1 MTDSKNADDFE
12 EERRIRL
19 TKASPEER
27 ALMSDDDVQAVA
39 IKIVMRYLKEKNAT
53 IEQVNRFAH
62 SAGLGA
68 SGPAVL
74 YELGGVTD
82 YVVVTS
88 ARLPDRA
95 TPPEDPQ
102 SIIEEWS
109 FLGGTGYWVSVSLAH
124 ELDSFD
130 PNGRDVLPLMK
141 GFGVIPLMPPFV
153 ALKELVSS
161 DAGDTAG

>member
-1 MTDSKNADDFE
+1 MTDSIHADNFE

-19 TKASPEER
+19 TKASPEEL
-27 ALMSDDDVQAVA
+27 ALMSDDDVQA
-39 IKIVMRYLKEKNAT
+39 ISIEIVMRYLKEKNAT
-53 IEQVNRFAH
+53 IEQLNRFART
-62 SAGLGA
+62 ATLGA
-68 SGPAVL
+68 SGPAIL
-74 YELGGVTD
+74 YELGGLTD

-109 FLGGTGYWVSVSLAH
+109 FLSGTGYWVGVSLAH

-130 PNGRDVLPLMK
+130 PTGSDVLPLMK

-161 DAGDTAG
+161 DAGDTAS